1 MKTEPNLSDNEK
13 IGIMRSIFNSNVN
26 DSKYVK
32 NVGDYICNNFSKID
46 GFDWRWSSLIS
57 NKPLLFEDVD
67 YLRVSDFIDNQ
78 VTENE
83 IQAYKRGELRE
94 LYATFENMLICNLQY
109 YDRIMSYCTMVF
121 CHYVRVNDEIIKYN
135 LDKLIYEFSLTP
147 TKIWCAAMSSVNS
160 TEWELNYAWNIS
172 KKHKITTLP
181 IASSDKSIIETSWTR
196 LYRNPIFARFNEYN
210 AIRCGT
216 VGFRHTFISDKT
228 SNRKLAQVCQKFT
241 KTSVAISEQQLDSL
255 FDYIKEI
262 ESSKTPLYTII
273 DNCLNVLFNGDSSQ
287 YCIYIFTNE
296 FFIHTSKFSIR
307 VSKSVTGVISKDYLA
322 NSYECFAAE
331 EFLISSIKTQI
342 SWAKYKIPQQY
353 DYDKNIL
360 KSLLFNMLSNN
371 FREIICIKRMNDYG
385 TISKITFKGV
395 FANVNIIEEF
405 MINNRTI
412 KSTFKTLSKKNAS
425 NYIIDRGYYIF
436 GTESDVL
443 KLIDVENLTKQI
455 INNHYNN
462 YCIPVLSHM
471 QDVITLH
478 QLSKN
483 DIIDVIVSDT
493 LNPNKIN
500 NHNIKYTS
508 VSKID
513 SREILSKGLHNQNK
527 NLITNKKSYWRAIDE

>member
-13 IGIMRSIFNSNVN
+13 VGIIRSIFNSNVN

-32 NVGDYICNNFSKID
+32 NVGDYISNNFSKID
-46 GFDWRWSSLIS
+46 GFDFRWSSLIS

-67 YLRVSDFIDNQ
+67 YLRVSDFVDNQ

-83 IQAYKRGELRE
+83 IEAYKNGELRE
-94 LYATFENMLICNLQY
+94 LYATFENMLICNLQN

-121 CHYVRVNDEIIKYN
+121 MHYVRVNDEIVKYN
-135 LDKLIYEFSLTP
+135 LDKLVYEFSLTP

-172 KKHKITTLP
+172 KKHKITSLP
-181 IASSDKSIIETSWTR
+181 IDGSDKSIIETSWTR

-255 FDYIKEI
+255 FDYTKEL

-273 DNCLNVLFNGDSSQ
+273 DSCLNVLFNGDSSQ

-296 FFIHTSKFSIR
+296 FFIHSSKFSIK
-307 VSKSVTGVISKDYLA
+307 VSKSNNGVISKDYLA

-331 EFLISSIKTQI
+331 EFLIGSIKTQI
-342 SWAKYKIPQQY
+342 DWAKYKIPSQY
-353 DYDKNIL
+353 DYDKTIL
-360 KSLLFNMLSNN
+360 KSLLFNMLDNN
-371 FREIICIKRMNDYG
+371 FREIVCIKRMNDYG

-395 FANVNIIEEF
+395 FANVNIIEEL

-412 KSTFKTLSKKNAS
+412 KSSFKTLSKKNAA
-425 NYIIDRGYYIF
+425 NYIIDRGYFIF
-436 GTESDVL
+436 GTETDVL
-443 KLIDVENLTKQI
+443 KLIEVENLNKSI

-462 YCIPVLSHM
+462 YCVPVLSHM
-471 QDVITLH
+471 QDIITLH

-483 DIIDVIVSDT
+483 DIIDVLVSGT

-513 SREILSKGLHNQNK
+513 SREILSKGLRNQNK